1 MNINSRDGFENELT
15 YSPLHQ
21 LELQMAL
28 SNGGNM
34 KRKQSTGKAQ
44 MIKGKINNQ
53 STGNSSVHI
62 AGGKNDYNNN
72 EDAHHL
78 DGGESI
84 YSFDLVSTNG
94 RLLDRLYLDD
104 DNNEDDDD
112 IDNWMAKRNSVFS
125 SQSTGRL
132 LDRLGLDEQAQAQAQ
147 AQNQQYNAPISR
159 TASAKQKLKLLSSL
173 SLLLLGSLSRRKSSR
188 KHIPIPT
195 NASSIGLNRTPSV
208 PQNKSRGRVSPPLNR
223 NGSTSSITNSMK
235 TNSTSNLTSSNSNEY
250 TVGNVGSKIVQSDNK
265 SIFSFQADMAS
276 LESVATIS
284 QKIPTPLSLPMT
296 RSALDYASKRDT
308 VDLEDYSADIFG
320 SSDDVSTSRNIPKLG
335 RHKHTNSLPEPNLD
349 QLPQAFQRQQ
359 EHQIDDLDEFQFTPS
374 PTEGGYTQ
382 GQAAGQPP
390 PLVRTHT
397 EPVPQVRPLLHV
409 GASTDAPKSTNNL
422 FQGANSSPV
431 SSMESRRSTS
441 TSHAERQS
449 PSKSSPIGRGGERRI
464 ASEPSKFVS
473 RSMSSSSIASASPSS
488 KFSKTDMTPSARTAW
503 AQELRNAG
511 NHREALYQLQL
522 AANIPNNYP
531 KAMYLYAMALRY
543 GQGVKL
549 NEINSIKWLLRC
561 LLVVQNT
568 TDTQSQS
575 NNDYVSKLVDISP
588 EDLVLIMNRYISSEP
603 EVDPIQLY
611 DYYSKLPSAQLA
623 KLIASIKSQLN
634 IIALTYHEVGNC
646 LINGWG
652 ILNKDEMSGILYLS
666 KAGSMGNIASMAQ
679 LGEIWASKSKLHKKD
694 YFKASAWLRLSEL
707 FGTKSIGNSW
717 IYKEKYIKV
726 TKQ

>member
-44 MIKGKINNQ
+44 VLKGKINNQ
-53 STGNSSVHI
+53 PTTSNSSIHI
-62 AGGKNDYNNN
+62 AGGKNDYSNN

-84 YSFDLVSTNG
+84 YSFDSVSTNG

-104 DNNEDDDD
+104 DNNEDNDD
-112 IDNWMAKRNSVFS
+112 IDNWMGKRNSVFS
-125 SQSTGRL
+125 NQSTGRL
-132 LDRLGLDEQAQAQAQ
+132 LDRLGLEEQAQ
-147 AQNQQYNAPISR
+147 AQNQHYNAPMSR
-159 TASAKQKLKLLSSL
+159 TASAKQKLKSSSSSSLLS
-173 SLLLLGSLSRRKSSR
+173 LGSLSRRKSSR

-208 PQNKSRGRVSPPLNR
+208 PKNKSRGRVSPPLNR
-223 NGSTSSITNSMK
+223 NGSTSSITNSIK
-235 TNSTSNLTSSNSNEY
+235 TNSTSNSTSSNNNEY

-284 QKIPTPLSLPMT
+284 QKIPTPLSSPMT

-308 VDLEDYSADIFG
+308 VDLEDYSADIFA
-320 SSDDVSTSRNIPKLG
+320 SSDEINTSSITPKLG

-349 QLPQAFQRQQ
+349 QSPQAFQRQQ
-359 EHQIDDLDEFQFTPS
+359 QRQIDDLDEFQFTPS
-374 PTEGGYTQ
+374 PTEGGYTS

-397 EPVPQVRPLLHV
+397 EPAPQVRPLLHV
-409 GASTDAPKSTNNL
+409 GASTGDTPKSTNNL
-422 FQGANSSPV
+422 FQGVNSSPT

-449 PSKSSPIGRGGERRI
+449 PGKSSPIARGGERRI

-473 RSMSSSSIASASPSS
+473 RSMSSSSIASASPNS
-488 KFSKTDMTPSARTAW
+488 KFSKTDLTPSARTNW

-511 NHREALYQLQL
+511 NHREASYQLQL

-549 NEINSIKWLLRC
+549 NERNSIKWLLRC

-588 EDLVLIMNRYISSEP
+588 EDLVLIMNRYITSEP

-611 DYYSKLPSAQLA
+611 DYYSKLPAAQLT
-623 KLIASIKSQLN
+623 KLITSIKSQSN
-634 IIALTYHEVGNC
+634 IIASTYHEVGNC

-652 ILNKDEMSGILYLS
+652 LQTKDEMSGILYLS

-679 LGEIWASKSKLHKKD
+679 LGEIWSSKSKLHKKD
-694 YFKASAWLRLSEL
+694 YFRASAWLRLSEL